1 MGGRGSS
8 SSGNRSENLILNTS
22 PTVRVSY
29 KDYKNYLNRGSA
41 VEGSYDAGTKTIEVN
56 VGRGVHALMNVMPDS
71 YVKESGK
78 PKLKAAVD
86 LYNDLSVGS
95 VSLGGN
101 APLWAKKSVDIV
113 NTSKRMENEYGINH
127 SKDLST
133 YFALKKRK
141 KR

>member
-1 MGGRGSS
+1 
-8 SSGNRSENLILNTS
+8 
-22 PTVRVSY
+22 
-29 KDYKNYLNRGSA
+29 
-41 VEGSYDAGTKTIEVN
+41 
-56 VGRGVHALMNVMPDS
+56 MNVMPDS

-86 LYNDLSVGS
+86 LYSDLSVGS

-101 APLWAKKSVDIV
+101 APLWAKKAVDIV